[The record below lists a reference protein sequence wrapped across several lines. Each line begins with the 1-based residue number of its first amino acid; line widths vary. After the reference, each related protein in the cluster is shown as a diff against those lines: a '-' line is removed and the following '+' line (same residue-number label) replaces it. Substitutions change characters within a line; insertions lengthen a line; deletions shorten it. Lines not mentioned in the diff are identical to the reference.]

1 MRYAL
6 SPLPV
11 TTYDGRGPPPRP
23 KSFDT
28 NDLRRFPSAN
38 TVPTE
43 FQDYFIKS
51 CSAGVDIDDIYCIM
65 EELTGRVA
73 DAGSLNRAGPVTQAG
88 QHFPKVLK
96 FTLDFCQTYGII
108 GE

>member
-1 MRYAL
+1 MLRNTSTKVAKLSIIHGGNDYAL

-23 KSFDT
+23 KSFDA

-38 TVPTE
+38 TVPKE

-65 EELTGRVA
+65 V
-73 DAGSLNRAGPVTQAG
+73 V
-88 QHFPKVLK
+88 
-96 FTLDFCQTYGII
+96 
-108 GE
+108 